1 VDALAAAAAQ
11 GAHDIIRT
19 PARAK
24 RATEYAMLFAIISLA
39 TCGDYS
45 EGNREQL
52 PRGGP
57 LRMFLLVKRGE
68 GEACDGGPRHLSFP
82 LSFR

>member
-1 VDALAAAAAQ
+1 MDALAAAAAQ

-24 RATEYAMLFAIISLA
+24 RATEYAMLFAIISSA

-45 EGNREQL
+45 EGNREPL
-52 PRGGP
+52 PQGGP
-57 LRMFLLVKRGE
+57 FRMFLL
-68 GEACDGGPRHLSFP
+68 L
-82 LSFR
+82 